1 MSLLFRAGRTGV
13 RRRFSAA
20 CAVAGPANLTTL
32 DDALTGAIPVSDVM
46 MDSEEG
52 KHTSLGLLVLT
63 TALGTSL
70 AGNDIEAAGTL
81 TGLHLL
87 FSWSGFGRG
96 FWGVLHLSDLLVRV
110 SSQSELRCPP
120 RGRDASPRV

>member
-52 KHTSLGLLVLT
+52 KHLT

-70 AGNDIEAAGTL
+70 AGNDIEAAVPL